1 MWIIR
6 CPETFGCLSKI
17 SRCSDTGSTA
27 QSACLRFPTAMCSL
41 RTEPGGYSRLLRDG
55 TVLHRLG
62 AGVPGRQ
69 YVPNGIALAP
79 DGHVLF
85 ADLGELRGGILAFA
99 MNGEIRP
106 LVEAIDGVPLPPTNF
121 VLVDENERTWFTV
134 STRQRPRSLAWNPGV
149 GDGFIGVIDEHGRR
163 IVADGLGYTNEV
175 AFSPNGRWLYV
186 NETYAQRVS

>member
-1 MWIIR
+1 VDYPLSR
-6 CPETFGCLSKI
+6 DFRLSFEDLAVFGHGFNRPECVLALSNGDVLA
-17 SRCSDTGSTA
+17 SHGA
-27 QSACLRFPTAMCSL
+27 
-41 RTEPGGYSRLLRDG
+41 GGYSRLLRDG